1 MLNIAL
7 VEDDEEIR
15 AVYAYLI
22 NKDSEMKASPFGD
35 SESFLAA
42 CKNIK
47 FDVVIMDVNLP
58 GMDGITCTRNIK
70 TTSPETLVLMFT
82 VYENNENIFK
92 ALEAGANG
100 YLVKQ
105 SSPISI
111 IEAIRELH
119 SGGAPMS
126 GQIARKVLD
135 HFSKVQ
141 KPNSNQF
148 GLSEREQEILNLLA
162 TGFRYQDIADQ
173 LHISFGTVRT
183 HIYNIYTKMHVDNRT
198 EALNKWRE
206 GKL

>member
-1 MLNIAL
+1 MLQIAL

-15 AVYAYLI
+15 SVYAYLI
-22 NKDSEMKASPFGD
+22 NKDSEMKAHPFGD

-42 CKNIK
+42 CKSNK
-47 FDVVIMDVNLP
+47 FDVAIMDVNLP
-58 GMDGITCTRNIK
+58 GMDGITCTRNLKDI
-70 TTSPETLVLMFT
+70 SPETLVLMFT

-126 GQIARKVLD
+126 GQIARKVLE
-135 HFSKVQ
+135 HFFNVK
-141 KPNSNQF
+141 KPNSNQY
-148 GLSEREQEILNLLA
+148 GLSEREQQILNLLA
-162 TGFRYQDIADQ
+162 TGYRYQDIADQ
-173 LHISFGTVRT
+173 LYISFGTVRT

-198 EALNKWRE
+198 EALNKWRD
-206 GKL
+206 GK

>member
-1 MLNIAL
+1 MLQIAL

-15 AVYAYLI
+15 SVYAYLI
-22 NKDSEMKASPFGD
+22 NKDSEMNAHPFGD
-35 SESFLAA
+35 SESFLNA
-42 CKNIK
+42 CKISR
-47 FDVVIMDVNLP
+47 FDIVIMDVNLP
-58 GMDGITCTRNIK
+58 GMDGITCTRNLK
-70 TTSPETLVLMFT
+70 AMSPETLVLMFT

-92 ALEAGANG
+92 ALEAGASG

-111 IEAIRELH
+111 IGAIRELY

-135 HFSKVQ
+135 HFTKVQ

-162 TGFRYQDIADQ
+162 RGYRYQDIADQ
-173 LHISFGTVRT
+173 LYISFGTVRT

-198 EALNKWRE
+198 EALNKWRD
-206 GKL
+206 GK